1 MKTNNPWNTS
11 PSVGHSQ
18 KNPSDEADSHH
29 PLFFQKILE
38 WTLTGGNY
46 CKEKLNVSPFETVS
60 LTCFL
65 LLLLLQW
72 YIMTCLR
79 GPWPPAWTVALKHI
93 CLADRDNLTLST
105 CEKKKLKHLF
115 PEAGLAMFCKTEGL
129 FILFPH
135 CLSSILP
142 FEFTSLLLL
151 SVSIRQ
157 LGIQILIR

>member
-11 PSVGHSQ
+11 PSGGHSQ

-29 PLFFQKILE
+29 PLFFKRFWNGLWQWELLQGEAKCESIWNCFFDLLFVAFVITMIYNDLPQR
-38 WTLTGGNY
+38 TLT
-46 CKEKLNVSPFETVS
+46 PS
-60 LTCFL
+60 L
-65 LLLLLQW
+65 
-72 YIMTCLR
+72 
-79 GPWPPAWTVALKHI
+79 TVALKHI
-93 CLADRDNLTLST
+93 CSWQRDNLTLST

-115 PEAGLAMFCKTEGL
+115 PEAGLEMFCKTEDL
-129 FILFPH
+129 FILLPQ

-151 SVSIRQ
+151 SVSLRQ